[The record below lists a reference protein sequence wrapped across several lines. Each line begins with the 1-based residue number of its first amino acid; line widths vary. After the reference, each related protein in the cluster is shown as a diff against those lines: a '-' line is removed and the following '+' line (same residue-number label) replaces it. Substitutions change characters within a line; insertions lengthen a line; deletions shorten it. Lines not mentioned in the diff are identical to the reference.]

1 MLTRS
6 SGNRD
11 GGTGRLRRATTFEK
25 LESRL
30 LLTAN
35 AAGEVAGEV
44 CCATAN
50 GTDTPVRSLA
60 DAGETFATAYDLG
73 QVEQAPVVQGWVGW
87 WDRRDVMRFSVAEES
102 EVDIALED
110 LAADL
115 DLRLYDGRGREVAAS
130 DQPAARSESIQA
142 TLQPGTFYLAVDP
155 WYGAASR
162 YTLAMEAE
170 PLNPPA
176 ESPTERLPDVP
187 DFGGSNEWN
196 LNAVNAPEA
205 WEAGY
210 TGDAVTVAV
219 VDTGVDLDHPD
230 LRSNVWENSSEIAG
244 NGIDDDQNGFVDDVR
259 GWDFAAGD
267 NEPDDANG
275 HGTHVAGS
283 IAASLNGLG
292 ATGVAPEASVM
303 PIRVLDAQGVGSGS
317 DVASG
322 IRYAA
327 ENGADII
334 NLSFG
339 GAFSST
345 IRSAVQYAGQLGSL
359 VVAAAGNEGAKAPT
373 YPAGFSAEASHVISA
388 GAHSASDQIASFSNT
403 VGHSEAV
410 QVDGPGVD
418 VFSTYVDGGYAT
430 LNGTSMAAPHVA
442 GVAALT
448 LSANPQLT
456 APQLR
461 TLIADGA
468 QRTITGSDAVGG
480 IDAATTVATAVT
492 GETGQTSPAPGSGFS
507 PFGGQWPWGG
517 TRVSTVSTGRVL
529 VGHALAGSISPETP
543 DFAANR
549 TPSEPPFS
557 LGADLF
563 PAAQP
568 SRLRSKP
575 VDLAITELVQGDRRG
590 KGLRGDVTDWEGVTD
605 SVSVTPA
612 VDALLAESGLLEG
625 IGLSGRGNVASMP
638 AINAS

>member
-1 MLTRS
+1 MRKPS

-11 GGTGRLRRATTFEK
+11 GGTGRLRRPTMFEK

-30 LLTAN
+30 LLTGDA
-35 AAGEVAGEV
+35 AGEV

-50 GTDTPVRSLA
+50 GTDTPVPSLA
-60 DAGETFATAYDLG
+60 DAGETFATAYNLG
-73 QVEQAPVVQGWVGW
+73 TVEQSPMVQGWVGW
-87 WDRRDVMRFSVAEES
+87 WDRRDVMRFSVGEES

-115 DLRLYDGRGREVAAS
+115 DLLLYDGRGREVAIS

-142 TLQPGTFYLAVDP
+142 TLEPGTFYLAVDP

-162 YTLAMEAE
+162 YTLALEGE
-170 PLNPPA
+170 PVNPPV
-176 ESPTERLPDVP
+176 ESPPERLPEVP

-196 LNAVNAPEA
+196 LNAVNAPAA

-230 LRSNVWENSSEIAG
+230 LRSNIWENSSEIAG

-275 HGTHVAGS
+275 HGTHVAGT
-283 IAASLNGLG
+283 IAASLNGFG
-292 ATGVAPEASVM
+292 ATGVAPDASVM

-327 ENGADII
+327 DNGADII

-345 IRSAVQYAGQLGSL
+345 IWSAVQYAGQLGSV
-359 VVAAAGNEGAKAPT
+359 VVAAAGNEGANAPT
-373 YPAGFSAEASHVISA
+373 YPAGFSAGSSHVISA
-388 GAHSASDQIASFSNT
+388 GGHSASDQIAGFSNK

-468 QRTITGSDAVGG
+468 QRTITGSDSVGG
-480 IDAATTVATAVT
+480 IDAATTVAMAAT
-492 GETGQTSPAPGSGFS
+492 GETGQTSSASGNGFF
-507 PFGGQWPWGG
+507 PFLGQWQWGV
-517 TRVSTVSTGRVL
+517 THVSIVSRGSV
-529 VGHALAGSISPETP
+529 VAGHALAGSISRATS

-549 TPSEPPFS
+549 MASEPALS
-557 LGADLF
+557 LPAELV

-568 SRLRSKP
+568 SRLRPKP
-575 VDLAITELVQGDRRG
+575 VDLAMSELVQRDRFGER
-590 KGLRGDVTDWEGVTD
+590 LRDGVTD

-612 VDALLAESGLLEG
+612 ADALLAE
-625 IGLSGRGNVASMP
+625 IGLHDRIGWSGASDVASMLVGGG
-638 AINAS
+638 